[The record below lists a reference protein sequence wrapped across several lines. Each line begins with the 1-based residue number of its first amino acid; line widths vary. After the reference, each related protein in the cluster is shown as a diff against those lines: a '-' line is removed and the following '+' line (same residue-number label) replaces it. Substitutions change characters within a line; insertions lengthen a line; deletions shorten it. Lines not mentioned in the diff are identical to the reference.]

1 MQECDAA
8 AHVASV
14 HKKRFAD
21 LKTFSDC
28 VDMVLAEAS
37 AFSLK
42 QLAISGKDLL
52 TIGYTQGPEIGKTLR
67 SLLEDVVEGKLKNE
81 KEALLS
87 AAAE

>member
-1 MQECDAA
+1 MPNEYRRTVVQLVENHDATLYPSLPSARRWLLRLGEEQLRRLMKMQECDAA

-14 HKKRFAD
+14 HKKRF
-21 LKTFSDC
+21 
-28 VDMVLAEAS
+28 
-37 AFSLK
+37 
-42 QLAISGKDLL
+42 
-52 TIGYTQGPEIGKTLR
+52 LR